1 MSHRS
6 SKFLSLSLLAILL
19 AGCQTPPA
27 ESPTSEG
34 ASRSTVLD
42 IRVLSEAEVYSGSSS
57 ADSRSMIPDILYEA
71 LQALGE
77 DRLLT
82 PIDDNA
88 HSRFRRVLA
97 MDSQNELALQ
107 GLQDIVERYLELAG
121 ESMRRGIFD
130 EAKTMLDRARSVD
143 ASQPDIA
150 TVAEALRQ
158 EMNSDDL
165 FFALDYPL
173 YAARSE
179 FAQNQL
185 ADIARHTRKHE
196 AFFLITAPNDDLAR
210 WMVSVMREAV
220 AGYRLRGN
228 IELSSHLG
236 VRLRL
241 PRGN

>member
-1 MSHRS
+1 MSHRT

-19 AGCQTPPA
+19 VGCQTPPA
-27 ESPTSEG
+27 ESPPSES
-34 ASRSTVLD
+34 ASGSTALD

-143 ASQPDIA
+143 ASHPDIA
-150 TVAEALRQ
+150 TVAEALRK
-158 EMNSDDL
+158 EMNSNDL
-165 FFALDYPL
+165 FFELDYPL

-185 ADIARHTRKHE
+185 ADIARQTREHE

-220 AGYRLRGN
+220 SGYRLRGN
-228 IELSSHLG
+228 IELSSRLG
-236 VRLRL
+236 IRLRM
-241 PRGN
+241 PNDE

>member
-1 MSHRS
+1 MSHRT
-6 SKFLSLSLLAILL
+6 SKFVSLSLLAILL
-19 AGCQTPPA
+19 VGCQTPPA
-27 ESPTSEG
+27 ESPPSES
-34 ASRSTVLD
+34 ASGSTALD

-143 ASQPDIA
+143 ASHPNIA
-150 TVAEALRQ
+150 TVAEALRK
-158 EMNSDDL
+158 EMNSNDL

-185 ADIARHTRKHE
+185 ADIARQTREHE

-241 PRGN
+241 PSEN

>member
-1 MSHRS
+1 MSHRT

-19 AGCQTPPA
+19 VGCQTPPA
-27 ESPTSEG
+27 ESPPSES
-34 ASRSTVLD
+34 ASGSTALD

-143 ASQPDIA
+143 ASHPDIA
-150 TVAEALRQ
+150 TVAEALRK
-158 EMNSDDL
+158 EMNSNDL
-165 FFALDYPL
+165 FFELDYPL

-185 ADIARHTRKHE
+185 ADIARQTREHE

-241 PRGN
+241 PSEN

>member
-19 AGCQTPPA
+19 VGCQTPPA
-27 ESPTSEG
+27 ESPPSES
-34 ASRSTVLD
+34 ASGSTALD

-143 ASQPDIA
+143 ASHPNIA
-150 TVAEALRQ
+150 TVAEALRK
-158 EMNSDDL
+158 EMNSNDL

-185 ADIARHTRKHE
+185 ADIARQTREHE

-241 PRGN
+241 PSEN